1 MIFMKQLKVLKAFG
15 EENMRFY
22 DDSEEMLSFII
33 SLNYRDPV
41 FLLMSSGDL
50 DGFDINKL
58 VE

>member
-1 MIFMKQLKVLKAFG
+1 MKQLKVLKAFG

-22 DDSEEMLSFII
+22 DDSEEMFSFII
-33 SLNYRDPV
+33 SQNYRDPV
-41 FLLMSSGDL
+41 FLVISSGDF